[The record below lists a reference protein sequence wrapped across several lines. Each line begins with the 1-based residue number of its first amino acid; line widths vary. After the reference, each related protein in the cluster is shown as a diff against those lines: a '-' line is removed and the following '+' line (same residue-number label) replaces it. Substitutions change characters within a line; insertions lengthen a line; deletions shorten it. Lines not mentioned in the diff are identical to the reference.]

1 MEIPLEIDLA
11 MARAEDALNEAGVPF
26 LLFVGHGN
34 CTVSSSDEML
44 PENRDML
51 RRWIDDG
58 HWNQVLRDLLDQH
71 SEDPKP
77 EACP

>member
-1 MEIPLEIDLA
+1 MELPLEIDLA
-11 MARAEDALNEAGVPF
+11 MTRAEDALNEVGVPF
-26 LLFVGHGN
+26 LLFVGHEN

-58 HWNQVLRDLLDQH
+58 HWNQLLRDLLGPNP
-71 SEDPKP
+71 EDN
-77 EACP
+77 EECP